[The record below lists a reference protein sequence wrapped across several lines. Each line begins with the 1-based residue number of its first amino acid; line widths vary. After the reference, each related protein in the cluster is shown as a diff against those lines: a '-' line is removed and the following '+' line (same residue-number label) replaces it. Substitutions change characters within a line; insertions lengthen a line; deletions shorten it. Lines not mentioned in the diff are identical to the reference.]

1 MTLSVGHSLL
11 SGLVDTNSTIAAL
24 KDLERKLRVQ
34 KLIAAVEKTIFGKID
49 RGRKKGSG
57 K

>member
-1 MTLSVGHSLL
+1 MLVTLSCL
-11 SGLVDTNSTIAAL
+11 GLVDTNSTIAAL

-34 KLIAAVEKTIFGKID
+34 KPIAAVEKTIFGKID